1 MYKKL
6 PALSTKAMVSA
17 GHSLITSTGL
27 NILRNGGNAMDAS
40 VAMSLTASVVFPDM
54 CGLGGDGFLL
64 YYEKKTKKVYALNGS
79 GHAPKAHS
87 PAYFQEKKLTKIPH
101 TGALSVSV
109 GGLVDFHFKSLE
121 LFGTKPFSALIE
133 DAVQLA
139 RDGVPTSYR
148 TRSSIAK
155 THDLIAKNAELK
167 NYLLNEDGTVR
178 SILKNP
184 KLANLLENL
193 AKKGRDFYYKEAA
206 HSFCEQLN
214 DLGAQFTVA
223 DFDHFQTEETEPL
236 QVHYRDKY
244 HVYQSPL
251 VSQGIIMLE
260 MMGILEQTDL
270 QSLTPADWIHLLV
283 EANKLAFEDR
293 IKKLE
298 DPRFQSEDVSNLLD
312 KNYLKTKYQKI
323 DMEKK
328 GTVEFEQQNNHT
340 TSFCV
345 VDSEGNA
352 VSFIS
357 SISEIFGSGIMDKE
371 YGVIFN
377 NRVGNNFHLNTN
389 YPNTIAGHKRTL
401 STLITYLVTDNN
413 GDLMV
418 IGNTP
423 GGDHQPIWNTQNLLN
438 VLDRNMDAQTAMN
451 QIKFYDTQTSN
462 PFNKDIE
469 NVLYIEEGIE
479 PKVVKQLQAKGHIV
493 RLIPKASGSS
503 QMIQRIGDHWLGASD
518 PRTEATAGGI

>member
-27 NILRNGGNAMDAS
+27 NILKNGGNAMDAS

-79 GHAPKAHS
+79 GHAPIAHT
-87 PAYFQEKKLTKIPH
+87 PAYFREKELTKIPH

-109 GGLVDFHFKSLE
+109 GGLVDFLFKGLE
-121 LFGTKPFSALIE
+121 LFGSKPFSDLIA
-133 DAVQLA
+133 DSVQLA

-148 TRSSIAK
+148 TRSSIEK
-155 THDLIAKNAELK
+155 TRDFIEKNQELK
-167 NYLLNEDGTVR
+167 NYLLNDDGSVR

-193 AKKGRDFYYKEAA
+193 AKEGRDYYYKKAA
-206 HSFCEQLN
+206 HSFCKQLN
-214 DLGAQFTVA
+214 ELGAQFTVD
-223 DFDHFQTEETEPL
+223 DFDYFQAEVTKPL
-236 QVHYRDKY
+236 QLHYRDKY

-260 MMGILEQTDL
+260 MMGILEQADL
-270 QSLTPADWIHLLV
+270 QTTTPADWIHLLV

-293 IKKLE
+293 LKKLE
-298 DPRFQSEDVSNLLD
+298 DPQFQSQDVADLLKKD
-312 KNYLKTKYQKI
+312 YLKSQYEKI
-323 DMEKK
+323 DMDHKM
-328 GTVEFEQQNNHT
+328 TIQFEGQDHHT

-345 VDSEGNA
+345 VDTEGNA

-357 SISEIFGSGIMDKE
+357 SISEIFGSGIMDKD

-377 NRVGNNFHLNTN
+377 NRAGNNFHLNEN
-389 YPNTIAGHKRTL
+389 YPNSIAGRKRTL
-401 STLITYLVTDNN
+401 STLITYLVTDNDGN
-413 GDLMV
+413 LMLL
-418 IGNTP
+418 GNTP
-423 GGDHQPIWNTQNLLN
+423 GGDNQPIWNTQNLLN
-438 VLDRNMDAQTAMN
+438 VLDHDMDAQTAMN
-451 QIKFYDTQTSN
+451 QIKFYDAQTSN

-469 NVLYIEEGIE
+469 NILFIEEGIE
-479 PKVVKQLQAKGHIV
+479 PAAVKQLQAKGHIV

-503 QMIQRIGDHWLGASD
+503 QMIQRVDDYWLGASD
-518 PRTEATAGGI
+518 PRTEASAGGI